1 MSGSSH
7 VAKISQKQAAVRGSM
22 KTRSE
27 ALIDKLELLM
37 DRVTEEKATPD
48 TVRAA
53 TECADKAIQLMRLNF
68 EAHKYFAEAGIE
80 PGADQ

>member
-1 MSGSSH
+1 MQQL
-7 VAKISQKQAAVRGSM
+7 AKREPKSALAKASM

-27 ALIDKLELLM
+27 GLLDKLENLM
-37 DRVTEEKATPD
+37 DRVTGEKVTAE

-68 EAHKYFAEAGIE
+68 EAHKFFAEAGIHGE
-80 PGADQ
+80 VAD